1 MTKTYFAKKKKNNA
15 HLGDNRSRKK
25 KEIFLKLTA
34 CNDWRIENDDQIVYR
49 YEYKQYRYFCK
60 YFRVILCSPILFT
73 I

>member
-15 HLGDNRSRKK
+15 HLGDNRSRNK

-49 YEYKQYRYFCK
+49 YEYKQCRYFCK